1 MSKNNPLPPPDMS
14 DTDPDAVLRRRISI
28 PDSTT
33 PTPAHTPPKP
43 SHTQEDPSPHQA
55 RKGKEGKRAQPD
67 PVGMRRVSLY
77 VTEEAADA
85 LETAAGQVL
94 AALGGNTPR
103 HLPLSALLMGEFVG
117 EAFEGPGPVVSPV
130 ERGQQCECW
139 LRPRRWCTASLLVI
153 GVASGCETATG

>member
-1 MSKNNPLPPPDMS
+1 MSKNYPLPPPDMS

-33 PTPAHTPPKP
+33 PTPAYTPSRP

-55 RKGKEGKRAQPD
+55 RKSKEGKRAQPD

-94 AALGGNTPR
+94 ATLGGNTPR
-103 HLPLSALLMGEFVG
+103 HLALSALLIAG
-117 EAFEGPGPVVSPV
+117 ADQTQPVT
-130 ERGQQCECW
+130 RHLAAQQATE
-139 LRPRRWCTASLLVI
+139 LTARLAALQQVND
-153 GVASGCETATG
+153 T